1 MKTLDTGATGFID
14 AHCVLRRLHDGH
26 HVFGLDNFN
35 SYYDPQFKHDP
46 MRSVQEQEQ
55 AHPLP
60 LSTVDLADTPAV
72 EALFA
77 SDLAPATDFQPPIE
91 LDEELRCFAAW
102 FLTND

>member
-26 HVFGLDNFN
+26 HVFGLDNFS
-35 SYYDPQFKHDP
+35 SYYDPQLKHDR
-46 MRSVQEQEQ
+46 MRWVQEQEQ

-60 LSTVDLADTPAV
+60 LSTVDLADTPTV

-77 SDLAPATDFQPPIE
+77 SDLARATDLQPPIE